1 MNGGGHGTDSGAGL
15 HGGSRA
21 AAIAGAFAD
30 RLALAA
36 TPAFALMA
44 LLAAMREAGA
54 MAALCGAGAWPF
66 DGMAWMYALM
76 SVFHAAPWLRRLARP
91 PRGMRH
97 PPSGAG
103 R

>member
-1 MNGGGHGTDSGAGL
+1 
-15 HGGSRA
+15 
-21 AAIAGAFAD
+21 
-30 RLALAA
+30 
-36 TPAFALMA
+36 MA

>member
-1 MNGGGHGTDSGAGL
+1 MNGGGQGADSGAGL
-15 HGGSRA
+15 HDGGRA
-21 AAIAGAFAD
+21 ARIAGAFAD

-36 TPAFALMA
+36 TPVFALMA
-44 LLAAMREAGA
+44 LLAAVREAGA
-54 MAALCGAGAWPF
+54 MATLCGAGASLF

-76 SVFHAAPWLRRLARP
+76 SVLHAGPWLRRLARP
-91 PRGMRH
+91 PCGMRH